1 MERQINEE
9 KTDLKSDRKIS
20 CTCKSIEV
28 ERKEGIRKLRNKRK
42 ERQKKNSEVEKKKIK
57 KRGMARVME
66 RDGGVKVKENLDKMQ
81 REKERIKGLGRGL
94 HKIGP
99 TPEKQRK
106 AFSQLSSIDFFFSFL
121 SPGSLPPSPL
131 Y

>member
-20 CTCKSIEV
+20 CKSIEV

-57 KRGMARVME
+57 KE
-66 RDGGVKVKENLDKMQ
+66 EW
-81 REKERIKGLGRGL
+81 
-94 HKIGP
+94 
-99 TPEKQRK
+99 
-106 AFSQLSSIDFFFSFL
+106 
-121 SPGSLPPSPL
+121 PG
-131 Y
+131 